1 VGHYNPATDQ
11 HTTGNLDFLP
21 CGTYD
26 FWLLQVKA
34 MGGCEQ
40 GSHNLSLL
48 HPIVDTDH
56 IRSSVSS

>member
-11 HTTGNLDFLP
+11 YTTGNLGLLP

-26 FWLLQVKA
+26 FLLLQVTT
-34 MGGCEQ
+34 MHDCGQ

-48 HPIVDTDH
+48 HPIADTDH
-56 IRSSVSS
+56 IRS

>member
-11 HTTGNLDFLP
+11 CTSRILDLLP

-26 FWLLQVKA
+26 FWLLLTTA
-34 MGGCEQ
+34 MDDCGQ

-48 HPIVDTDH
+48 HQIADTDH
-56 IRSSVSS
+56 IQR